1 MGFAE
6 KTVAWLIAIACIA
19 MLLRMALGAKRRQK
33 LDSTALSFWQTVKRR
48 SARMYRRQ
56 ATKKEARKATQE
68 ILQRMRQ
75 PVERHGNVISPKAF
89 KRSDKQPDRNDDEA

>member
-19 MLLRMALGAKRRQK
+19 MLLRMALGAQRRQK
-33 LDSTALSFWQTVKRR
+33 LDRMVLDFWQTAKRR
-48 SARMYRRQ
+48 TARMYRRQ

-68 ILQRMRQ
+68 ILQRMRR

-89 KRSDKQPDRNDDEA
+89 KRPDKQPDRNDGEV